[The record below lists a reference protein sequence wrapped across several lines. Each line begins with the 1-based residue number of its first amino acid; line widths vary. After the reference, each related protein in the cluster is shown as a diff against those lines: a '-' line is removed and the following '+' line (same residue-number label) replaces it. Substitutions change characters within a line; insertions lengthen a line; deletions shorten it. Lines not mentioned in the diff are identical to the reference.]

1 MQANNFFITK
11 SIIMAANIIT
21 IEDLHNFKMELI
33 SEIKEIISTGHSR
46 HPQKKW
52 LKSKEVRQLLNISP
66 GTLQNLRVTGTLS
79 FTQIGGILLYSQD
92 DINDILEENKKNLR

>member
-1 MQANNFFITK
+1 MRVNNFFITK

-21 IEDLHNFKMELI
+21 LEDLHNFKMELI
-33 SEIKEIISTGHSR
+33 SEIKEIVFTGHSR

-79 FTQIGGILLYSQD
+79 FTQIGGILLYNQD
-92 DINDILEENKKNLR
+92 DINDILEENKRNLG